1 MKLVESKPLSEED
14 ITNHKKK
21 SVKVLKDIIQ
31 DAEIGVI
38 PENLLYEL
46 EDYLIE
52 DIYYLKF
59 QKDIYSKYNLTLE
72 QKYFLTSYYL
82 IIYYQAYA
90 GEEGPKLLKEAYR
103 GIGYESGE
111 IQDPEFR
118 KRFYYAFN
126 GVRKLTYLERVLIH
140 KSKKDLN
147 IKPERQAFRD
157 RRDGN

>member
-21 SVKVLKDIIQ
+21 SVKVLKSIIQ

-103 GIGYESGE
+103 SIGYESGE

-118 KRFYYAFN
+118 KRFFYAFN

-147 IKPERQAFRD
+147 IKPERQVFRD
-157 RRDGN
+157 RRKI

>member
-1 MKLVESKPLSEED
+1 MKLVESKPMNEEE
-14 ITNHKKK
+14 IKKHK
-21 SVKVLKDIIQ
+21 SDGVKILKDIIQ

-118 KRFYYAFN
+118 KRFFYAFN

-157 RRDGN
+157 KRSF

>member
-1 MKLVESKPLSEED
+1 MKLVESKPLSEEE
-14 ITNHKKK
+14 IKKHK
-21 SVKVLKDIIQ
+21 SDGVKILKDIIQ

>member
-1 MKLVESKPLSEED
+1 MKLVESKPMNEEE
-14 ITNHKKK
+14 IKKHK
-21 SVKVLKDIIQ
+21 SDGVKILKDIIQ

-126 GVRKLTYLERVLIH
+126 SIRKLSYLERVLMH

-157 RRDGN
+157 RRKN

>member
-1 MKLVESKPLSEED
+1 MKLVESKPLNEED

-21 SVKVLKDIIQ
+21 SVKVLKSIIQ

-118 KRFYYAFN
+118 KRFFYAFN
-126 GVRKLTYLERVLIH
+126 SIRKLSYVERVLIH

-157 RRDGN
+157 KKN

>member
-1 MKLVESKPLSEED
+1 MKLVESKPMNEEE
-14 ITNHKKK
+14 IKKHK
-21 SVKVLKDIIQ
+21 SDGVKILKDIIQ

-46 EDYLIE
+46 EDYLW
-52 DIYYLKF
+52 DKVYYLKF

-118 KRFYYAFN
+118 KRFFYAFN

-157 RRDGN
+157 RRR

>member
-1 MKLVESKPLSEED
+1 MRLVESQPLNKED
-14 ITNHKKK
+14 ITNHKRKG
-21 SVKVLKDIIQ
+21 VKVLKNIIQ
-31 DAEIGVI
+31 KAELGNI
-38 PENLLYEL
+38 PESLLYEL

-103 GIGYESGE
+103 SIGYENGE

-126 GVRKLTYLERVLIH
+126 SVRKLSYVERVLIH

-157 RRDGN
+157 KRSF